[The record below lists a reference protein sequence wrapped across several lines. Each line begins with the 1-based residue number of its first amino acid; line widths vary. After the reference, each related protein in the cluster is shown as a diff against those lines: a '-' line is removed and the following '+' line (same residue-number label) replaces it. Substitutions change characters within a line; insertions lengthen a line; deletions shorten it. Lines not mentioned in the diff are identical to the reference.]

1 MEIIFTF
8 DLILDSWR
16 KQNERECTIFNFNV
30 HSIRALIMS
39 ADDIKQ
45 ISVLK
50 PATLL

>member
-1 MEIIFTF
+1 MEITF

-16 KQNERECTIFNFNV
+16 EQKERECITFNFNV
-30 HSIRALIMS
+30 HSIRALIMF

-50 PATLL
+50 PAT